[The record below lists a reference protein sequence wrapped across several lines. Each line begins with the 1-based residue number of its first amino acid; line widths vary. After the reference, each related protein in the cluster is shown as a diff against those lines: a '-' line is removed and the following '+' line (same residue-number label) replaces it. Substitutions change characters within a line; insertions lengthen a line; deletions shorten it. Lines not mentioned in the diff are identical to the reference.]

1 MGTERTADGAPWSL
15 SGVTVGECVC
25 GLPSKVAQSRPRG
38 APPVPTSYTL
48 SRAAV
53 GKAVNDQ
60 DKHSR
65 AKRSQALLK
74 GIRLGVKQV
83 LLPLV
88 LGADPRVHNS

>member
-25 GLPSKVAQSRPRG
+25 GLPSKQAQARPRG

-48 SRAAV
+48 CRATV
-53 GKAVNDQ
+53 GKAVNGQ
-60 DKHSR
+60 NKHSR

-74 GIRLGVKQV
+74 GIRLGVK
-83 LLPLV
+83 
-88 LGADPRVHNS
+88 GYTSEEMARR